1 MNDLMREE
9 FEAWA
14 KDHEIYGD
22 DGERFPMARLSGCYY
37 ENVQTQAAWEAWQ
50 ASRESLVVEL
60 PPSISVTPIGGDGIQ
75 ECLDCNGEYLHGHL
89 VVAAIHAAGVK
100 TK

>member
-1 MNDLMREE
+1 MTDLMRSE

-50 ASRESLVVEL
+50 ASRERLVIEL
-60 PPSISVTPIGGDGIQ
+60 PVRSCEAAVSGMNYHKGWND
-75 ECLDCNGEYLHGHL
+75 CLDWSGKNIEEHG
-89 VVAAIHAAGVK
+89 IKVK
-100 TK
+100 S

>member
-1 MNDLMREE
+1 MSDLMREG
-9 FEAWA
+9 FDAWWA
-14 KDHEIYGD
+14 STPILK
-22 DGERFPMARLSGCYY
+22 
-37 ENVQTQAAWEAWQ
+37 ENKRTLAEKAWQ

-89 VVAAIHAAGVK
+89 VVGALTAAGVK
-100 TK
+100 YK